1 MNRLIDDLKA
11 VTASVVG
18 VGVQYSAIDMEI
30 KIVVGLLSSVYLALR
45 IVKLLRDWRK
55 KDHDDGDLL

>member
-18 VGVQYSAIDMEI
+18 VGVQFSTMDVQI
-30 KIVVGLLSSVYLALR
+30 KVAVGVLSSIYLSLR
-45 IVKLLRDWRK
+45 IVKLLRDWK
-55 KDHDDGDLL
+55 KTDRDDGNLL

>member
-30 KIVVGLLSSVYLALR
+30 KIVVGLLSSVYLTLR